1 MAVARLKGNSTNGQL
16 ISSLLLTALFC
27 FAGYMH
33 FRRPGFFLKAMPPYV
48 PFHMPAVLISGFF
61 EILGGL
67 GLILPRSRRAAG
79 IGLIALLAAVF
90 PANIYMAMDS
100 TQFNSIPPAVL
111 WLRLPLQF
119 VFMAWVNWS
128 TKSQA
133 QTQAQTEDR

>member
-1 MAVARLKGNSTNGQL
+1 MAVNRLKGKSTNGQL

-33 FRRPGFFLKAMPPYV
+33 FRRPGFFLRAMPPYIPF

-67 GLILPRSRRAAG
+67 GLIFSRSRRVAG

-100 TQFNSIPPAVL
+100 AQFGPIPPAVL

-128 TKSQA
+128 TK
-133 QTQAQTEDR
+133 TQARIEDQ